1 MSAGPAGFLAY
12 NKNDIFSAGG
22 PEVNREKTEK
32 ECENPEKKAWAALFV
47 LYAVWGS
54 VFLANRFSLESFPP
68 FLLNAVR
75 FLGGGGILYLLLRAK
90 GVKNASFK
98 VWAGSALI
106 GGLLFVG
113 GAGSLTVGQ
122 QWVASGLA
130 ATLIATVPL
139 WTVLFAGIWERLPN
153 RLEWTGLVI
162 GIFGIALLNLEKG
175 ISGNLVGALWILGAA
190 VSWGLG
196 SALSRRMTWLDGPM
210 ATAAQMITGGFML
223 LLLSL
228 LTGESMGLLTA
239 KAASGMVHLVVF
251 ASVIGMSVYRWLLRN
266 VRPALATSYTL
277 ANPVIAT
284 FLGALFAGEKV
295 SAVALAAMAVILC
308 GVALVFRGRENPA
321 GSDL

>member
-1 MSAGPAGFLAY
+1 MNWKSPAQ
-12 NKNDIFSAGG
+12 SS
-22 PEVNREKTEK
+22 
-32 ECENPEKKAWAALFV
+32 ENPEKAALAALFV

-68 FLLNAVR
+68 FLLNALR
-75 FLGGGGILYLLLRAK
+75 FLGGGGILYVILRLK
-90 GVKNASFK
+90 GVENASFK
-98 VWAGSALI
+98 VWAGSSLI

-113 GAGSLTVGQ
+113 GAGFLTVGQ

-139 WTVLFAGIWERLPN
+139 WTVLFAGIWERFPN
-153 RLEWTGLVI
+153 RLEWAGLAI

-175 ISGNLVGALWILGAA
+175 ISGNPLGALWILGAA
-190 VSWGLG
+190 ASWGLG

-210 ATAAQMITGGFML
+210 ATAAQMITGGGIL
-223 LLLSL
+223 LLISL
-228 LTGESMGLLTA
+228 LTGERMGPLTA
-239 KAASGMVHLVVF
+239 KAASGMVHLIVF
-251 ASVIGMSVYRWLLRN
+251 ASVIGVSVYRWLLRN

-277 ANPVIAT
+277 ANPIIAT
-284 FLGALFAGEKV
+284 VLGVLFAGEKV

-308 GVALVFRGRENPA
+308 GVALVFRGRSA

>member
-1 MSAGPAGFLAY
+1 M
-12 NKNDIFSAGG
+12 NWRKNGK
-22 PEVNREKTEK
+22 EV
-32 ECENPEKKAWAALFV
+32 ENPEKKAWGALFV

-54 VFLANRFSLESFPP
+54 VFLANRFSLETFPP

-75 FLGGGGILYLLLRAK
+75 FLGGGGILYLLLRSK
-90 GVKNASFK
+90 GVQNASWK
-98 VWAGSALI
+98 VWAGSTLI

-139 WTVLFAGIWERLPN
+139 WTVLFAGLWERLPN

-162 GIFGIALLNLEKG
+162 GIFGVALLNLEKG
-175 ISGNLVGALWILGAA
+175 ISGNPLGALWILGAA
-190 VSWGLG
+190 ASWGLG
-196 SALSRRMTWLDGPM
+196 SALSRRMTWLDGSM

-223 LLLSL
+223 LLISL
-228 LTGESMGLLTA
+228 LTGERMNPLTV

-251 ASVIGMSVYRWLLRN
+251 ASVIGMSLYRWLLRN

-277 ANPVIAT
+277 ANPIIAT
-284 FLGALFAGEKV
+284 VLGVLFAGEEI
-295 SAVALAAMAVILC
+295 SSIALTAMAVILC
-308 GVALVFRGRENPA
+308 GVALVFRGRQNP
-321 GSDL
+321 